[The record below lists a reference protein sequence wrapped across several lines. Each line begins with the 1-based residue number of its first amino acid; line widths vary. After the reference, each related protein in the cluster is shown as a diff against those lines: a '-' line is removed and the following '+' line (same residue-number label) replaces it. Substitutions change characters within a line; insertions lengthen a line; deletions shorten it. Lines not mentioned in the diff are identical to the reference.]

1 MDRGGSI
8 QGVIC
13 THIPMYYSVE
23 KDFSRSQNKS
33 PSTSLTPTFPSSTK
47 LLSPHTSQSL
57 YHLYHLYTTPLLTS
71 KSRVHAHPPNPSAAS
86 LGEGEVV
93 DIFLEMFRLVNFKTL
108 CRVFRSYCR
117 DKWNLSAR
125 TNAQATRNPS
135 GNELRGILIDAPETK
150 SNLTF
155 HRNLDHLRICLKLGH
170 VYLLYLIIT
179 LYFKKVA
186 LYFKKS
192 VFFSG
197 RGWGSHSSIGGIV
210 SGSQG
215 ATPFSHQ

>member
-8 QGVIC
+8 QGVNC
-13 THIPMYYSVE
+13 THIPITYVLFY
-23 KDFSRSQNKS
+23 
-33 PSTSLTPTFPSSTK
+33 P
-47 LLSPHTSQSL
+47 
-57 YHLYHLYTTPLLTS
+57 TPLHNVPLLKVS
-71 KSRVHAHPPNPSAAS
+71 SSCPPPNPSAAS

-135 GNELRGILIDAPETK
+135 GNELRGILIDVPETK

-215 ATPFSHQ
+215 AAPFSHQ